1 MKRKQNTLHKTHS
14 SLRID
19 TAYCRVEDMHSENTQ
34 VHTVFFYCSGDER
47 SLKCVRPA
55 LEMKASKEEQRG
67 VVCFLMAKGA
77 ETYEIL
83 RCMSAVY
90 SGKYCMSLTRVHEW
104 QKRFHEE
111 RTSLQDDSHLGQAH

>member
-1 MKRKQNTLHKTHS
+1 MKTHRS
-14 SLRID
+14 IQLF
-19 TAYCRVEDMHSENTQ
+19 V
-34 VHTVFFYCSGDER
+34 YCSGGEH
-47 SLKCVRPA
+47 SVQCVHPA
-55 LEMKASKEEQRG
+55 LEMDASKEEQRG

-90 SGKYCMSLTRVHEW
+90 GSEYCMSLTSVHEW